1 MNFLAPVGFTGRTII
16 YIVILVVLIL
26 LSAFFSMS
34 ETAISSASDSKIRL
48 LIESRKSGAKKA
60 LQLTEK
66 FDKTLIVLLIGNNL
80 VNVAIS
86 TIFVMMLSQFIVD
99 NEDLVTW
106 VSTITVT
113 VALLIFGEIFPKIIA
128 KKHAEGISCFV
139 AWPVYIFGL
148 ILTPLVYL
156 FYGIQRAMTKTDGN
170 QEPSMDENEL
180 GVLID
185 QMEDEGSIEHD
196 EATTIRNVF
205 DLNDRTAEDIM
216 IPRIKMEAINYNSS
230 LEDVKNFLIENGYSR
245 VPVYKTDK
253 DHIVGILYERD
264 FFPALIKNPK
274 MSWRRILRPV
284 KFVSGAMK
292 VDALINDLQASKTHI
307 AIVSGEYGDV
317 LGLVTME
324 DCLEEIVGEI
334 YDEHDIPDKNE
345 KRFEEQEDGSYIV
358 DADMFVDDVFEKLNI
373 GDIPEDVPSKLSG
386 WLFAKCESLPEV
398 GFRLKYTAIYTQMDE
413 ETEEYSDYAKTLT
426 FEIYEVMARRIT
438 LVKLTVAEATE
449 EEIEE
454 RNSNLEEE

>member
-16 YIVILVVLIL
+16 YIVILVVLVL

-230 LEDVKNFLIENGYSR
+230 LEDVKNFLIETGYSR

-264 FFPALIKNPK
+264 FFPALIKSPK

-454 RNSNLEEE
+454 RNSKLEEE

>member
-99 NEDLVTW
+99 NEDLLTW

-334 YDEHDIPDKNE
+334 YDEHDIPDENE

-454 RNSNLEEE
+454 RNSKLEEE

>member
-16 YIVILVVLIL
+16 YIVILVILIL

-99 NEDLVTW
+99 NEDLLTW

-334 YDEHDIPDKNE
+334 YDEHDIPDENE

-454 RNSNLEEE
+454 RNSKLEEE

>member
-16 YIVILVVLIL
+16 YIVVLVVLIL

-99 NEDLVTW
+99 NEDLLTW

-334 YDEHDIPDKNE
+334 YDEHDIPDENE

-454 RNSNLEEE
+454 RNSKLEEE

>member
-16 YIVILVVLIL
+16 YIAILVVLIL

>member
-80 VNVAIS
+80 VNVAVS

-106 VSTITVT
+106 ISTITVT

-148 ILTPLVYL
+148 ILTPIVYL

-334 YDEHDIPDKNE
+334 YDEHDIPDENE

-358 DADMFVDDVFEKLNI
+358 DADMFVDDEFEKLNI

-454 RNSNLEEE
+454 RNSKLEEE

>member
-99 NEDLVTW
+99 NEDLLTW

-113 VALLIFGEIFPKIIA
+113 VALLIFSEIFPKIIA

-148 ILTPLVYL
+148 VLTPLVYL

-334 YDEHDIPDKNE
+334 YDEHDIPDENE

-454 RNSNLEEE
+454 RNSKLEEE

>member
-1 MNFLAPVGFTGRTII
+1 MIFLAPAGFTGRTII

-48 LIESRKSGAKKA
+48 LIESRKNGAKKA

-99 NEDLVTW
+99 NEDLLTW

-334 YDEHDIPDKNE
+334 YDEHDIPDENE

-454 RNSNLEEE
+454 RNSKLEEE

>member
-99 NEDLVTW
+99 NEDLLTW

-148 ILTPLVYL
+148 VLTPLVYL

-334 YDEHDIPDKNE
+334 YDEHDIPDENE

-454 RNSNLEEE
+454 RNSKLEEE